1 LHGWSLT
8 SGVNALNGHII
19 MKPDTTISEMND
31 ILFAIKKE
39 LNATY
44 KINHT
49 TLEVHIDK
57 EDYTPNNISL

>member
-1 LHGWSLT
+1 
-8 SGVNALNGHII
+8 

-49 TLEVHIDK
+49 TLEVPIDK